1 MHEECATESPTKKRS
16 YAMRLLPG
24 WMPQLDY
31 VAIFGCLVRV
41 GIRQGSVV
49 YIKTVCFSFKT
60 NHILRC
66 LNSYQLRSLL
76 RHKYHIRQSI
86 LFFHT
91 NYCFIIQQTRI
102 FRNLQRS
109 VRLRTYPPDCA
120 TAPQCRGRI
129 TEVGSSWAGAVGVAQ
144 FGGLAYAKERLA
156 LYVHQLKERSVGGG
170 VDAVERSVGIASIQL
185 AVLADCAALVVKVSH
200 IQ

>member
-16 YAMRLLPG
+16 YAMRLFSG

-66 LNSYQLRSLL
+66 LIFYQLRSLL

-91 NYCFIIQQTRI
+91 NYCFIIQQTRKY
-102 FRNLQRS
+102 RHLQRS
-109 VRLRTYPPDCA
+109 VRLRAYLPRLCDCA
-120 TAPQCRGRI
+120 SEPRTDNSGRRLQGRDSRYSPARWLGVCEGTSRPLGPP
-129 TEVGSSWAGAVGVAQ
+129 TEGTVG
-144 FGGLAYAKERLA
+144 R
-156 LYVHQLKERSVGGG
+156 
-170 VDAVERSVGIASIQL
+170 
-185 AVLADCAALVVKVSH
+185 
-200 IQ
+200 